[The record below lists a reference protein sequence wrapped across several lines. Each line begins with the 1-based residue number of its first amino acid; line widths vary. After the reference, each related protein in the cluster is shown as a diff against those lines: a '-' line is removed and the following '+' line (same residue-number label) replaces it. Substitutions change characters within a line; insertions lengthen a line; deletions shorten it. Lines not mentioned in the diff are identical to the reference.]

1 MRPARKTHRFLS
13 AVCWGILLVAGL
25 MIFAERSHAQVRVD
39 LDFKRKLFVMYEP
52 LLAVVT
58 INNLSGRPLLLQSTD
73 LHRWFGFN
81 IETDDGRII
90 SPLNPNYD
98 LAPAAIGPGERL
110 TRSVNLTPLFP
121 LHDFGG
127 YRVKATVWVEEFG
140 RYFSSPPRA
149 VEITDGRAIWQEVV
163 GVPGGDGKPELRTVT
178 LLSHKLSRSTRL
190 YIRIEDREG
199 GRVFATHQLGPF
211 LTFGRPEVMLDA
223 DNDIHILQNS
233 SPKQFIYS
241 HVGLGGEVL
250 VRQAYQEAGTRPRLA
265 RQDGG
270 SVAVV
275 GGRPYVPG
283 EEPMGEGT
291 TDDIGDR
298 PVPLPEG

>member
-1 MRPARKTHRFLS
+1 MSGDRLNPRFCS
-13 AVCWGILLVAGL
+13 AAWWVLLLVAAFML
-25 MIFAERSHAQVRVD
+25 MADKAQAQVRVD
-39 LDFKRKLFVMYEP
+39 LEFKRKLFVMYEP
-52 LLAVVT
+52 LIAVVT
-58 INNLSGRPLLLQSTD
+58 INNLSGRPLLLKSTD

-90 SPLNPNYD
+90 PPINANYD
-98 LAPAAIGPGERL
+98 LASAAVGPGERL
-110 TRSVNLTPLFP
+110 SRSVNLTPLFP
-121 LHDFGG
+121 LHEFGS
-127 YRVKATVWVEEFG
+127 YRVKATVWVDEFG

-149 VEITDGRAIWQEVV
+149 IEITDGRAIWQEVV
-163 GVPGGDGKPELRTVT
+163 GVPSNDGRPELRTVT

-199 GRVFATHQLGPF
+199 GRIFATHQLGPF

-250 VRQAYQEAGTRPRLA
+250 VRQAYVEDGTRPKLV

-270 SVAVV
+270 SVAVM

-283 EEPMGEGT
+283 EEPADGGT
-291 TDDIGDR
+291 TDGIGDR